1 MSNRTRTGTARTNAA
16 RTNTAKEEKEN
27 QAPAWH
33 AAARRVAGQFD
44 DDELEKKFDVEGLNT
59 IDIVYARRENDEA
72 QRRIVAQEAKLKEQE
87 VLNARLLREIEA
99 LKTRGVNEMDPK
111 EDAGVESIPSMLQD
125 ALEEERA
132 RNQELQ
138 RRLDEL
144 THQSSATEEM
154 EKIPRPRGSAG
165 NNFNIRNE
173 MGLGGSRANRE
184 IYKALLR
191 NIRDLTL
198 TAGIEWERPWSEIS
212 AGAKA
217 KLFEVARLRHPILE
231 RYVND
236 WATEEIVKQ
245 FTKNKRRNGYR
256 HNWLE
261 VPEKYKYL
269 QANSAKRDPSASR
282 KRRTATTVQKNVAVK
297 MPTSNKSKSKAVKG
311 KGKASTVTESDAEDE
326 SMGEVGG
333 EDGEEDEY

>member
-1 MSNRTRTGTARTNAA
+1 MI
-16 RTNTAKEEKEN
+16 
-27 QAPAWH
+27 PP
-33 AAARRVAGQFD
+33 
-44 DDELEKKFDVEGLNT
+44 
-59 IDIVYARRENDEA
+59 
-72 QRRIVAQEAKLKEQE
+72 KLKEQE

-111 EDAGVESIPSMLQD
+111 EDAGVESISDPQIAD

-165 NNFNIRNE
+165 NNFNIQNE

-184 IYKALLR
+184 IYKALL
-191 NIRDLTL
+191 
-198 TAGIEWERPWSEIS
+198 
-212 AGAKA
+212 
-217 KLFEVARLRHPILE
+217 ARLRHPILE

-297 MPTSNKSKSKAVKG
+297 MAAKKASTKAAVNKKKKPTSNKSKSKAVKG
-311 KGKASTVTESDAEDE
+311 KGKASTVAESDAEDE

>member
-1 MSNRTRTGTARTNAA
+1 
-16 RTNTAKEEKEN
+16 
-27 QAPAWH
+27 
-33 AAARRVAGQFD
+33 
-44 DDELEKKFDVEGLNT
+44 
-59 IDIVYARRENDEA
+59 
-72 QRRIVAQEAKLKEQE
+72 
-87 VLNARLLREIEA
+87 
-99 LKTRGVNEMDPK
+99 MDPK
-111 EDAGVESIPSMLQD
+111 EDAGAESVSDPQIAD

-154 EKIPRPRGSAG
+154 EKIARPRGSAG
-165 NNFNIRNE
+165 NNFNIQNE

-198 TAGIEWERPWSEIS
+198 AAGIEWERPWSEIS

-236 WATEEIVKQ
+236 WATEERVKQ

-269 QANSAKRDPSASR
+269 KANSAKRDPSASR
-282 KRRTATTVQKNVAVK
+282 KRRTATTAQKNVAVK
-297 MPTSNKSKSKAVKG
+297 MAAKKASTKVVVAKRKKPASTKSKSKAVKG
-311 KGKASTVTESDAEDE
+311 KAKATTITESDAEDE
-326 SMGEVGG
+326 SMGEVEG